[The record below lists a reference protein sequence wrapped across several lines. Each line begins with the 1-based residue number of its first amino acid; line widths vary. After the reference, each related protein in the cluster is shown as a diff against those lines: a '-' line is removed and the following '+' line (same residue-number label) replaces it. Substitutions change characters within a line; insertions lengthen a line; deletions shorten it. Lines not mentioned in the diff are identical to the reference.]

1 MWPQEVTWI
10 KFNRLETKWWLGKME
25 ISMHISLL
33 TGLLVS
39 FNINTSTNT
48 NTNTNTNEYH
58 PYLQSPLCLT
68 TSPPNLPRPIAV
80 DALSVQV
87 FATFRHFS
95 ASYDDTSGEIRRRWP
110 KFKMQHH
117 YKWKVIRKG
126 MMCSCLAMKNTLLPL
141 PPPLQRSS
149 KEKMVR
155 QLAIFYFSRV
165 WQYGVRRIDNGWL

>member
-39 FNINTSTNT
+39 FNTNTSTNT
-48 NTNTNTNEYH
+48 NTNTNTNAYH
-58 PYLQSPLCLT
+58 PYLIYRAPYVHLT
-68 TSPPNLPRPIAV
+68 TSPTNPPRSTSV
-80 DALSVQV
+80 DARSVQT
-87 FATFRHFS
+87 FGTFRHFC
-95 ASYDDTSGEIRRRWP
+95 ASYDDTSGENRRRWP

-117 YKWKVIRKG
+117 YTWKIIWKWMIH
-126 MMCSCLAMKNTLLPL
+126 
-141 PPPLQRSS
+141 RSS

-155 QLAIFYFSRV
+155 QLAILYFSRV
-165 WQYGVRRIDNGWL
+165 WQYGVMRIDYGWL

>member
-39 FNINTSTNT
+39 FNITTSTNT
-48 NTNTNTNEYH
+48 NTNTNTNAYH
-58 PYLQSPLCLT
+58 PYLENPLCLT

-110 KFKMQHH
+110 KFELQHH
-117 YKWKVIRKG
+117 YKWKVMKVDDV
-126 MMCSCLAMKNTLLPL
+126 LLKNTPTPHRCTGPQKKRWWPGGTVGHLLL
-141 PPPLQRSS
+141 FLGL
-149 KEKMVR
+149 E
-155 QLAIFYFSRV
+155 L
-165 WQYGVRRIDNGWL
+165 WGDENWL